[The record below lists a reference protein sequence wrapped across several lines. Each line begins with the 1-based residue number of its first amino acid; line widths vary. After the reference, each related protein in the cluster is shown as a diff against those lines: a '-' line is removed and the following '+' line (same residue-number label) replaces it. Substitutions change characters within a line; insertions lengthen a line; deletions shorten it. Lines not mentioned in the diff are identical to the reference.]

1 MSHKAIVI
9 MIVMSPML
17 SGFTPRPSQSS
28 PPRPRPALTLPKTE
42 IALCCDGAGTT
53 GQQQERNKAPRNA
66 VFVPSSDNI
75 LITLL
80 HE

>member
-42 IALCCDGAGTT
+42 IALCCDGAGTRT
-53 GQQQERNKAPRNA
+53 ATRAEQGPEMLKCYRL
-66 VFVPSSDNI
+66 
-75 LITLL
+75 LITF
-80 HE
+80 